1 MVKSSKQIEEDAID
15 YLKMALK
22 KSKHI
27 NREISEGDKEPIWDG
42 HIYFYK
48 DIERRNIDFLERIP
62 VQVKG
67 SDDNYNEN
75 VGYPISRINLE
86 HYLTE
91 GGVLYFVVYLK
102 DDSPT
107 VTYASLTPK
116 VIKHVLLASDKKK
129 KRIKKKEDIKNIS
142 IRMKPLPTKEDELNF
157 LFLNF
162 IQKRKYQK
170 GFAHIDWRSHESI
183 FKNSESFDGELEFKF
198 IGKDY
203 LAILDNAITGE
214 LDLYYKPKGA
224 SVPEPLLDEIAEL
237 QLFEEKEMR
246 VQIQGKERLYR
257 TTINYKTRNDY
268 TVDFKNGC
276 SIKIEERPDSVKLTL
291 NYSLS
296 NTLSKRLDG
305 LEFILEVYKNKGIK
319 INGKKLNFSKEN
331 IAKIDFDFLNEALNA
346 NIRLKELVD
355 ELKISKELDSKGWSK
370 KDSRTIKI
378 LYDGLINKQIVS
390 LDRADYNFIQVIPF
404 ANVHVLLF
412 LIPEREN
419 SKDYRIYNYSDYD
432 IVLINEDRQ
441 QFSKYEAVDLDQLI
455 LVDNFNIDD
464 YISSY
469 LSIKDIENLDLDL
482 LKLINYADS
491 KHDQNTLQSC
501 LEFAQKLVDM
511 DKSENSVLNL
521 LQIKKRLNNLTQ
533 KDSSYLHSLIN
544 HNSVEI
550 RFATNCILGYK
561 DQAIYLLENEFSDEQ
576 RERFIEYPIYNLL
589 NL

>member
-1 MVKSSKQIEEDAID
+1 MSKSSKQIEEDAID

-48 DIERRNIDFLERIP
+48 DTERRNIDFVERIP

-67 SDDNYNEN
+67 NDDNYKEN
-75 VGYPISRINLE
+75 VGYSISRNNLE

-116 VIKHVLLASDKKK
+116 AIKKILLASDKKK
-129 KRIKKKEDIKNIS
+129 KGRIKNIS

-198 IGKDY
+198 VGKDY

-276 SIKIEERPDSVKLTL
+276 SIKIEERPDSVKRKLS
-291 NYSLS
+291 YSLS

-305 LEFILEVYKNKGIK
+305 LEFILEVYKNKGIT

-370 KDSRTIKI
+370 KDSRIIKI

-412 LIPEREN
+412 LIQEREN
-419 SKDYRIYNYSDYD
+419 STDYRIYNYSDYD
-432 IVLINEDRQ
+432 MMLINEDRQ

-469 LSIKDIENLDLDL
+469 LSIKDIENLDLGL

-491 KHDQNTLQSC
+491 KSDRNILQTC
-501 LEFAQKLVDM
+501 LKFAQKMVDTEG
-511 DKSENSVLNL
+511 SENNLLNL

-533 KDSSYLHSLIN
+533 KDNNYLHSLMA

-550 RFATNCILGYK
+550 RFAAACILGYK
-561 DQAIYLLENEFSDEQ
+561 DQARYLFDNEFSDEQ
-576 RERFIEYPIYNLL
+576 KERFREYPIYYLL
-589 NL
+589 SR

>member
-22 KSKHI
+22 KSKLI
-27 NREISEGDKEPIWDG
+27 NREISEGDREPIWDG

-48 DIERRNIDFLERIP
+48 NIKKQNIDLVERIP

-67 SDDNYNEN
+67 KDEYYEEN
-75 VGYPISRINLE
+75 VGYSIKRNNLE

-91 GGVLYFVVYLK
+91 GGILYFVVYLK
-102 DDSPT
+102 DDIPT

-116 VIKHVLLASDKKK
+116 VIKKVLLASDKKK
-129 KRIKKKEDIKNIS
+129 KKIKNIS
-142 IRMKPLPTKEDELNF
+142 IHMKPLPNNEDELNF
-157 LFLNF
+157 VFLNF

-170 GFAHIDWRSHESI
+170 GFAHIDWRSQESLLE
-183 FKNSESFDGELEFKF
+183 NLESFDGDLEFKF

-203 LAILDNAITGE
+203 LDILDYAISGE

-224 SVPEPLLDEIAEL
+224 MIPEPLIDDIANL
-237 QLFEEKEMR
+237 KIFEEKEML
-246 VQIQGKERLYR
+246 VQIQGKERV
-257 TTINYKTRNDY
+257 YKTTFAYETKNDF
-268 TVDFKNGC
+268 TIDFHNGC
-276 SIKIEERPDSVKLTL
+276 SIRIQKKPDLLTLTL

-296 NTLSKRLDG
+296 NILSKRLDG
-305 LEFILEVYKNKGIK
+305 LEFIIELQKNKGI
-319 INGKKLNFSKEN
+319 ILNRKRLDFSDEN
-331 IAKIDFDFLNEALNA
+331 IAKIDLNFLNKAFNA

-355 ELKISKELDSKGWSK
+355 KLKISTDLDSTGWSK

-469 LSIKDIENLDLDL
+469 LSIKDIENLDLGL
-482 LKLINYADS
+482 LKLINYADNNS
-491 KHDQNTLQSC
+491 DRNILQTC

-561 DQAIYLLENEFSDEQ
+561 DQAIYLFENEFSDEQ